1 MRVLVLLLL
10 LCACRRANGQRE
22 VVNWEDRLR
31 ALAGFQMNCDP
42 DALQIIDLDRGWR
55 AGVVGC
61 GQRVAYEFDRW
72 KGQWVAEPPQLVP
85 LIALPDAGVQ

>member
-1 MRVLVLLLL
+1 MRAIVLLVT
-10 LCACRRANGQRE
+10 LCCCVRANGKRE

-42 DALQIIDLDRGWR
+42 EALQVLNLDRGWR
-55 AGVVGC
+55 AGVIGC

-85 LIALPDAGVQ
+85 LAMPLDAGA